1 MADEL
6 FANKWLMRLVFSL
19 VFLALIFAQ
28 LLPLETTPRR
38 WAAPDFLVL
47 LTMAWAARQPEYTP
61 PLLVAGLFFLADL
74 LLLRPP
80 GLFAAIMVVATELM
94 RNRARHLRDAT
105 FMTEW
110 LTVAT
115 IMVIAAVSFR
125 MVSFVF
131 LLDTASLG
139 LILVQVMLNIAIY
152 PFVVLL
158 SHLLFGVRRATVHDG
173 SQGAA

>member
-1 MADEL
+1 MADEM
-6 FANKWLMRLVFSL
+6 FANKWLMRLLFSL
-19 VFLALIFAQ
+19 IFLVLIFAQ

-47 LTMAWAARQPEYTP
+47 LTLAWAARQPDYVP

-80 GLFAAIMVVATELM
+80 GLLAAIMVVATEIL
-94 RNRARHLRDAT
+94 RNRAPHLRDAT
-105 FMTEW
+105 FATEW
-110 LTVAT
+110 ISV
-115 IMVIAAVSFR
+115 AAVMVLAAVTFR

-139 LILVQVMLNIAIY
+139 LILMQVMLNIAIY
-152 PFVVLL
+152 PVVVLL

-173 SQGAA
+173 SQGAS